1 MDTSGSRGPPP
12 PPRSRTSST
21 SSLRSP
27 SGAGHQQ
34 APATPPRGTGTSPAT
49 SAGMAYAGSH
59 TPSRQLSTGSLVGVP
74 FQGVSPDQLMGAVG
88 GAGRM
93 RCPSIAS
100 IDQLSSSSRSSSI
113 PPTPAPTPNP
123 LLQVRYLITV
133 HLWLNTFELVPI
145 SGTIYKTEIKTF
157 LFYLVITWCM
167 NNL

>member
-1 MDTSGSRGPPP
+1 MDNTGGRAPPP

-27 SGAGHQQ
+27 SGAANQQQ
-34 APATPPRGTGTSPAT
+34 APATPPRGSGASPAT
-49 SAGMAYAGSH
+49 ASGMAYAGSH

-74 FQGVSPDQLMGAVG
+74 FQGVSPDQLVG
-88 GAGRM
+88 MAGGVSRV

-123 LLQVRYLITV
+123 LLHVRYGILK
-133 HLWLNTFELVPI
+133 LWLLVVLI
-145 SGTIYKTEIKTF
+145 IF
-157 LFYLVITWCM
+157 
-167 NNL
+167 N

>member
-1 MDTSGSRGPPP
+1 MDTSGNRGPPP

-34 APATPPRGTGTSPAT
+34 TPATPPRGTGTSPAT
-49 SAGMAYAGSH
+49 SGGMAYAGSH
-59 TPSRQLSTGSLVGVP
+59 TPSRQLSTGSLVGMP

-123 LLQVRYLITV
+123 LLQVRYLDTDQV
-133 HLWLNTFELVPI
+133 KSNTFC
-145 SGTIYKTEIKTF
+145 
-157 LFYLVITWCM
+157 LFKSL
-167 NNL
+167 

>member
-1 MDTSGSRGPPP
+1 MDNTGGRGPPP

-27 SGAGHQQ
+27 SGATNQQQ
-34 APATPPRGTGTSPAT
+34 APATPPRGSGASPAT
-49 SAGMAYAGSH
+49 AAGIVYAGSH

-74 FQGVSPDQLMGAVG
+74 FQGASPDQLVGTVG
-88 GAGRM
+88 GVGRV

-123 LLQVRYLITV
+123 LLQVRYENERCDLRY
-133 HLWLNTFELVPI
+133 LKLV
-145 SGTIYKTEIKTF
+145 
-157 LFYLVITWCM
+157 
-167 NNL
+167 N